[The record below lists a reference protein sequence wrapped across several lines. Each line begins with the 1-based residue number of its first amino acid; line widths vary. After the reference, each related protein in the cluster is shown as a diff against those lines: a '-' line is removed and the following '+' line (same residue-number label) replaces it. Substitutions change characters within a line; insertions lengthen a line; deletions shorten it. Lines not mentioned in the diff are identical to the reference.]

1 MTQTL
6 IATKTFKGRVVERKF
21 TEYEWGLLGNDTNGW
36 VKKTDQIVLASIP
49 LPPRGETKQVVV
61 PNPKPVEVVIN
72 EIPQSVKNEFMTLA
86 SKLGKGTIKDYF
98 DANQIVYSN
107 TANIIDIRTQLGTVL
122 NYDIKK
128 LNEIFSK

>member
-36 VKKTDQIVLASIP
+36 VKKTDQVVLASIP
-49 LPPRGETKQVVV
+49 LPPKGETKQIIIAD
-61 PNPKPVEVVIN
+61 PKPAEIVI
-72 EIPQSVKNEFMTLA
+72 EDVKQTIKNDFMTAA
-86 SKLGKGTIKDYF
+86 SKLSKGNIKDYF
-98 DANQIVYSN
+98 DANKIIYSN
-107 TANIIDIRTQLGTVL
+107 AANIIEIRTQLASVL

-128 LNEIFSK
+128 LNEAFNK